1 MARIERIGGQ
11 VDSIGRFL
19 TTGNDCADGL
29 ALLANL
35 HRGINNLMAEVSEN
49 HIRQHVIGQEKSTMS
64 SSADLAEDL
73 IGFGTRV
80 PEVVRMAALCLK
92 GTRRMQRKLFLIP
105 DRGGW

>member
-1 MARIERIGGQ
+1 
-11 VDSIGRFL
+11 
-19 TTGNDCADGL
+19 
-29 ALLANL
+29 
-35 HRGINNLMAEVSEN
+35 
-49 HIRQHVIGQEKSTMS
+49 MS

>member
-1 MARIERIGGQ
+1 MARIERVGGQ

-19 TTGNDCADGL
+19 TTAGDCADGL

-35 HRGINNLMAEVSEN
+35 HGGINNLMAEVSEN
-49 HIRQHVIGQEKSTMS
+49 HILQHVMGQEKSTMS
-64 SSADLAEDL
+64 SAELAEDL

-80 PEVVRMAALCLK
+80 PKVVRMAAVRVK
-92 GTRRMQRKLFLIP
+92 RTRRMQRKLFLVP